1 MKMTIMTIF
10 WAHLKT
16 MNLKQAP
23 PITDLTTATL
33 PLTLSLLQLKRKS
46 VIKIY
51 RAVKLEH
58 S

>member
-1 MKMTIMTIF
+1 MKMTITTIIL
-10 WAHLKT
+10 AHLMT

-33 PLTLSLLQLKRKS
+33 PLTLSLLQLKKKN

-51 RAVKLEH
+51 RAVNLEH
-58 S
+58 